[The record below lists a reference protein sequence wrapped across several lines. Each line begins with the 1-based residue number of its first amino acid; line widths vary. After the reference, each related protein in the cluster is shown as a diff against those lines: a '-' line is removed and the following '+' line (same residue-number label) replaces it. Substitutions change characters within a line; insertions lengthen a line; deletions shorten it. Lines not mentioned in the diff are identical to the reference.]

1 MRRPWCAS
9 CFALQLAARVG
20 ASGPRPC
27 MCTRCRAMPRNAMLS
42 VHRALS
48 LGYPLAT
55 LRIAADARVPA
66 APHPQFSRRRL
77 EALVRHQPRLFDPA
91 RARADAA
98 TLRRERRAAMPEL
111 DAFRARLLRR
121 GVPAAFSVG
130 AHADAVARGLLGARR
145 AVKIATAGAAAC
157 RYICGTLAPRL
168 PRHLLGIDA
177 CARAFR
183 DVCAERYGG
192 FNLYT
197 AADFGHWSPSAS
209 ARAIANG
216 TVRRVLATPADAGPK
231 PMRMFAHAARVP
243 WCPAVHL
250 AVCPADTRGAV
261 RALLLHFARAIG
273 VSAGSEFVKA
283 MCAHVFAKEQPGGG
297 PRAPPN
303 PPPRHGGVGGPP
315 APQPVAWGEE
325 PFTPCCIQADAP
337 RPASD
342 CAPSRRVRFLFLLPR
357 APDAEEQ
364 AT

>member
-1 MRRPWCAS
+1 
-9 CFALQLAARVG
+9 
-20 ASGPRPC
+20 
-27 MCTRCRAMPRNAMLS
+27 
-42 VHRALS
+42 
-48 LGYPLAT
+48 
-55 LRIAADARVPA
+55 
-66 APHPQFSRRRL
+66 
-77 EALVRHQPRLFDPA
+77 
-91 RARADAA
+91 
-98 TLRRERRAAMPEL
+98 MPEL

-130 AHADAVARGLLGARR
+130 AHADAVARGWIGARR
-145 AVKIATAGAAAC
+145 GCKIAAAGVEA
-157 RYICGTLAPRL
+157 RNLICNTLAARL
-168 PRHLLGIDA
+168 PLHLVHPGVVS
-177 CARAFR
+177 RAFAA
-183 DVCAERYGG
+183 VCAEHLGD
-192 FNLYT
+192 FHLY
-197 AADFGHWSPSAS
+197 ASADFARWGDRPAPS
-209 ARAIANG
+209 ARAIGFAAA
-216 TVRRVLATPADAGPK
+216 RRVLATPADAGPK
-231 PMRMFAHAARVP
+231 PMRVFGNAARVP

-297 PRAPPN
+297 PRGPPN
-303 PPPRHGGVGGPP
+303 PPPRLGSPL

-325 PFTPCCIQADAP
+325 PFTPCCIQAGAP